1 MLEVAGGKKKDVY
14 SWGYFYNYILII
26 VFFITDM
33 IFNENVQFFGYDS
46 GKACTFRSPKEEIQN
61 DIFIRHIK
69 GLRPC
74 LIFREIAR
82 SLVTIVTEANYRSLF
97 A

>member
-26 VFFITDM
+26 VFFINDI

-46 GKACTFRSPKEEIQN
+46 RKACTFRTPKEEIQN
-61 DIFIRHIK
+61 CIFTCHIR

-74 LIFREIAR
+74 LTFREIAR
-82 SLVTIVTEANYRSLF
+82 SLVTIVTEANNR
-97 A
+97 